1 MPSPNSNS
9 PSLVVSVGAQCHVG
23 KQRTENQDRV
33 TRAAIPFGDL
43 FVVADG
49 VGGYQG
55 GAEAAQATVDG
66 FVSYL
71 NSHPNLPLAE
81 TLQQAVRIISADL
94 KQRSCVNPAMHGMG
108 STVVL
113 CVFNGASTTY
123 AHAGDSRAYL
133 LRDRQLK
140 QLTRDH
146 SVMERLVSQGVLT
159 AAQAREHPD
168 ASVLTRA
175 IGQSADV
182 SLDIAEIALRPGD
195 ALLLCS
201 DGLWAY
207 APHKEIEAIAASETL
222 SASAVSAAL
231 LNLALEGGGGDNISI
246 QFLRFQAL
254 EGAKKRAGS
263 LWGMSP
269 KVALAGV
276 ALASFLAIGTAGL
289 FVENQLHPQKEDNP
303 NPEPSAQPAVSPP
316 MPIPAQPTPVKE
328 TPPPASKA
336 VEKPANLPPANSPTA
351 TPENKSAE
359 NKQGENKNKN
369 KSKDA
374 QEKTPVA
381 IIQSPSDSTSDWTA
395 KLSKLTYVELSSRT
409 GSDACQALERPTGT
423 LLYTPEKADVA
434 NRIQNDL
441 SLNTSTVIEISPEDL
456 GKCGDEPVI
465 ALPAKPSIAERVKTK
480 VEAGAEAAKT
490 GLKTSVDTV
499 KKKTK
504 EKVEGQDPPPN

>member
-1 MPSPNSNS
+1 
-9 PSLVVSVGAQCHVG
+9 
-23 KQRTENQDRV
+23 
-33 TRAAIPFGDL
+33 
-43 FVVADG
+43 
-49 VGGYQG
+49 
-55 GAEAAQATVDG
+55 
-66 FVSYL
+66 
-71 NSHPNLPLAE
+71 
-81 TLQQAVRIISADL
+81 
-94 KQRSCVNPAMHGMG
+94 
-108 STVVL
+108 
-113 CVFNGASTTY
+113 
-123 AHAGDSRAYL
+123 
-133 LRDRQLK
+133 
-140 QLTRDH
+140 
-146 SVMERLVSQGVLT
+146 
-159 AAQAREHPD
+159 
-168 ASVLTRA
+168 
-175 IGQSADV
+175 
-182 SLDIAEIALRPGD
+182 
-195 ALLLCS
+195 
-201 DGLWAY
+201 
-207 APHKEIEAIAASETL
+207 
-222 SASAVSAAL
+222 
-231 LNLALEGGGGDNISI
+231 
-246 QFLRFQAL
+246 
-254 EGAKKRAGS
+254 
-263 LWGMSP
+263 
-269 KVALAGV
+269 
-276 ALASFLAIGTAGL
+276 
-289 FVENQLHPQKEDNP
+289 
-303 NPEPSAQPAVSPP
+303 